1 LITFKIFFLHF
12 YTNFSYENNFKFEDF
27 YCQEL
32 INNFTKLKILI
43 KEVKQFKIFSYFFYE
58 QLIKEINKIDYKKIK
73 FLYQYYNPNSL
84 ENQERIMDQN
94 NSRNIFD
101 ACKSYLKN
109 LDKNNFLKIQN
120 YTNKIFK
127 PIIITIERYI
137 DLVLQV
143 NKLYLKNKLIFLI
156 FYFNDLFFLFNFL
169 FNRMI

>member
-1 LITFKIFFLHF
+1 MIIFKIFFLHF

-32 INNFTKLKILI
+32 INNFTKFKILI

-58 QLIKEINKIDYKKIK
+58 QLIKEINKNDYNKIK
-73 FLYQYYNPNSL
+73 SLYQYYNPNSL

-94 NSRNIFD
+94 NSKNIFN
-101 ACKSYLKN
+101 ACKYYLKN
-109 LDKNNFLKIQN
+109 FDNNNFLKIQN

-143 NKLYLKNKLIFLI
+143 NIKQFSIKIIIFFI
-156 FYFNDLFFLFNFL
+156 FY
-169 FNRMI
+169 